1 MFGNNFAGNYNNNS
15 NQKSINTRI
24 RTFYSDLSAL
34 QLSYWNE
41 NISVKINPFIG
52 LRQDGIRQYDFNRKI
67 MTAISTDKAIALY
80 KKLKKNVIPEIEAIE
95 NGEKTAL
102 EKDINVG
109 VPIGQGTLLFI
120 QYKMIENV
128 PTLEL
133 VMYTN
138 VVDGKVAPENIFKY
152 RFNKT
157 EVAGELN
164 EETMEMEMTFVET
177 EFQFFYDK
185 LKNIS
190 TIIADAAHSVNVSNA
205 YSGGNN
211 NYASGNNYGGN
222 NYGNNNGNY
231 GGNNYQNNSNNSSN
245 SAQVSD
251 FNAEDFPFN

>member
-1 MFGNNFAGNYNNNS
+1 
-15 NQKSINTRI
+15 
-24 RTFYSDLSAL
+24 
-34 QLSYWNE
+34 
-41 NISVKINPFIG
+41 
-52 LRQDGIRQYDFNRKI
+52 
-67 MTAISTDKAIALY
+67 
-80 KKLKKNVIPEIEAIE
+80 
-95 NGEKTAL
+95 
-102 EKDINVG
+102 
-109 VPIGQGTLLFI
+109 
-120 QYKMIENV
+120 
-128 PTLEL
+128 
-133 VMYTN
+133 MYTN

-222 NYGNNNGNY
+222 NYGNNGYGNNNGNY